1 MCGIAGY
8 VRFAGAPGGRE
19 VLEKM
24 VAALSRRGP
33 DGSGI
38 VESGP
43 CHLAHTRLSIIDL
56 ALSSQPMQL
65 AGVPVILVYN
75 GELYNYKQL
84 RGELEALGERFV
96 TNGDTEVILRMI
108 VRYGVAALPRFD
120 GMFAIAAWDTRDQ
133 TLLLAR
139 DPIGEKPL
147 FYASPTE
154 GDLAFGSEIKAIM
167 CLPAVGRE
175 INVEAVRQV
184 LRFRAV
190 YGTQSLYRGVES
202 VRPGHFIKFSASGA
216 EHGCF
221 FNLVDGVD
229 ELRERLRPLSEAEL
243 LERGRALLEESV
255 RERLMADVPLGMFLS
270 GGLDSSLLSALVCRE
285 AGRQGA
291 LRTYSVGFKDDPY
304 SELPYAREVATHLGT
319 HHTEVVVGA
328 DDYMARLQEL
338 TWCRD
343 GPVSEP
349 ADVAIACM
357 SRVAKR
363 SVKVVL
369 SGEGA
374 DEIFGGYPKHRFA
387 GLPPAAVATARALGP
402 RVLGAVTS
410 LIGLDARRAGVAI
423 RALCARDEVER
434 LSQWF
439 SYVELES
446 LRQWLPAVGWSD
458 CDWQNTMGAQTE
470 VLSRVGHWSAFERM
484 QAVDCL
490 TWLPCN
496 LLERGDRM
504 TMAEGLESRPPFL
517 DKELIRF
524 GLALPQ
530 EMKLRGGRGK
540 WIARQWAAQL
550 IPAGILNRKKW
561 GFRVPLA
568 QWFRGEMKD
577 FVRDHLLGRSGFH
590 ATYGN
595 RAEIERLINV
605 HLSGERDMNLT
616 IWSLL
621 TTELWGRTLSN

>member
-1 MCGIAGY
+1 
-8 VRFAGAPGGRE
+8 
-19 VLEKM
+19 
-24 VAALSRRGP
+24 
-33 DGSGI
+33 
-38 VESGP
+38 
-43 CHLAHTRLSIIDL
+43 
-56 ALSSQPMQL
+56 MQIP
-65 AGVPVILVYN
+65 GVPIVLVYN

-84 RGELEALGERFV
+84 RQELETLGDHFV

-108 VRYGVAALPRFD
+108 VRYGVSALPRFD

-133 TLLLAR
+133 SLLLAR

-147 FYASPTE
+147 FYANPAE
-154 GDLAFGSEIKAIM
+154 GDLAFGSEIKAIL
-167 CLPAVGRE
+167 CLPTVKPE
-175 INVEAVRQV
+175 MNVASVRQV

-190 YGTQSLYRGVES
+190 YGTSSLYRGVES
-202 VRPGHFIKFSASGA
+202 VRPGHFIKFSVTGA

-221 FNLVDGVD
+221 FNLVEGIDA
-229 ELRERLRPLSEAEL
+229 LREQLRPLDEAEL
-243 LERGRALLEESV
+243 LARGRKLLEESV
-255 RERLMADVPLGMFLS
+255 RERLMADVPLGLFLS

-291 LRTYSVGFKDDPY
+291 LRTYSVGFKDDPH
-304 SELPYAREVATHLGT
+304 SELPFAREVATHLGT
-319 HHTEVVVGA
+319 DHTEVVVGA
-328 DDYMARLQEL
+328 SDYMARLQEL

-357 SRVAKR
+357 SRVARR

-374 DEIFGGYPKHRFA
+374 DEIFGGYPKYRFA
-387 GLPPAAVATARALGP
+387 GLSPAVVAAARALGP
-402 RVLGAVTS
+402 RVLGAMTS
-410 LIGLDARRAGVAI
+410 LAGLDPRRSAVAI
-423 RALCARDEVER
+423 RALCSRDEVER

-439 SYVELES
+439 SYVELDS
-446 LRQWLPAVGWSD
+446 LRQWLPALGWADS
-458 CDWQNTMGAQTE
+458 DWQKTMLAQTE
-470 VLSRVGHWSAFERM
+470 VLAKVGHWSAFERM

-517 DKELIRF
+517 DKELVQF
-524 GLALPQ
+524 GLALPRH
-530 EMKLRGGRGK
+530 MKFRGGRGK
-540 WIARQWAAQL
+540 WIARQWAASL
-550 IPAGILNRKKW
+550 IPAAILNRKKW

-568 QWFRGEMKD
+568 QWFRGEMRE
-577 FVRDHLLGRSGFH
+577 FVRDHLLSRSGFH

-595 RAEIERLINV
+595 RAEIEKLLDA
-605 HLSGERDMNLT
+605 HLSGERDLNLT

-621 TTELWGRTLSN
+621 TTELWGSSINK